1 MVIQINPVVH
11 ISKPHDVPKCALAPL
26 VRSVKN
32 GNTLMAV
39 YRLPPQEMEV
49 LRNGPVVRVSFL
61 DVRVPGGK
69 VGSEEAKAG
78 IVVVETDADG
88 ALVP

>member
-1 MVIQINPVVH
+1 
-11 ISKPHDVPKCALAPL
+11 
-26 VRSVKN
+26 
-32 GNTLMAV
+32 MAV